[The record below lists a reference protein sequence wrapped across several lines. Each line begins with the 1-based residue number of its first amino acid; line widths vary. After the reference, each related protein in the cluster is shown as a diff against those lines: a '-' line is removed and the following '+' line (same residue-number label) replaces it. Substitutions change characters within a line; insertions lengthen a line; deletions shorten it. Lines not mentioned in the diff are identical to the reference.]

1 MIPASIAAKIG
12 KGLHN
17 KPNHPISIIKQMIY
31 EVLSDFDT
39 FDDLDP
45 VVRIYD
51 NFDALRIPED
61 HPSRRPSDTYYMD
74 EALVL
79 RTHTSAHQFELL
91 SGMISDRS
99 EGKPNAVKYI
109 HPAFSKFLV
118 TGDVYRKDDIDA
130 THYPVF
136 HQMEGVCITENPD
149 EELKKVI
156 TGLIAKLFPGREFHL
171 KSDYFP
177 FTDPSYEVEVKFN
190 DSWLEVLGCGVIHP
204 EVIANARKW
213 NSDLEGKTGWAFGLG
228 LERLAMI
235 LFEIPDIRMFWSDDP
250 RFLSQFKESEIT
262 KFKPFSKHPACYKDI
277 SMWIPDGFH
286 QNSLMHVIRETAGDL
301 VEDVKLLDQ
310 FKKDG
315 KESRLYRLNYRAL
328 DRSLTNDEINVMQK
342 QIRSRLTDELGVTI
356 R

>member
-1 MIPASIAAKIG
+1 
-12 KGLHN
+12 
-17 KPNHPISIIKQMIY
+17 MIY
-31 EVLSDFDT
+31 EVLDDFVS
-39 FDDLDP
+39 FDDLNP
-45 VVRIYD
+45 VVSTYD
-51 NFDALRIPED
+51 NFDSLRIPEA
-61 HPSRRPSDTYYMD
+61 HPSRRPSDTFYVD
-74 EALVL
+74 DKHVL
-79 RTHTSAHQFELL
+79 RTHTSAHQVDLMRGWF
-91 SGMISDRS
+91 
-99 EGKPNAVKYI
+99 K
-109 HPAFSKFLV
+109 KFLV

-156 TGLIAKLFPGREFHL
+156 TGLVAKLFPGKEFRL

-190 DSWLEVLGCGVIHP
+190 DTWLEVLGCGVIHP
-204 EVIANARKW
+204 EVIANASEF
-213 NSDLEGKTGWAFGLG
+213 NPLLVGKTGWAFGLG

-235 LFEIPDIRMFWSDDP
+235 LFEIPDIRMFWSEDP

-342 QIRSRLTDELGVTI
+342 QIRSRLTDELGVQI